1 LKETLFGSLAQARA
15 GLESWRRDCNGV
27 RALSALANRTRTP
40 EEFRAQH
47 IAVAAMTSNVQ
58 NFNPGLYA

>member
-1 LKETLFGSLAQARA
+1 MKETLFGSLAQARA

-27 RALSALANRTRTP
+27 RALSALANRTP

-47 IAVAAMTSNVQ
+47 IAVAAMTSNGP
-58 NFNPGLYA
+58 NFNPELYA